1 MLVMVKFMVKLS
13 IYLVVNELNTIVFL
27 IVQLSI
33 SRDLICI
40 EVLPL
45 ALSNL
50 DNVSQYL
57 LL

>member
-1 MLVMVKFMVKLS
+1 MLVMVKLS
-13 IYLVVNELNTIVFL
+13 NYLVVNELNTIVFL